1 MSVFSFG
8 KAGIN
13 PYTDS
18 LYNRDRGLFP
28 STKPFVSTSQYSLTI
43 TVVRSGPLYNT

>member
-13 PYTDS
+13 SCTES
-18 LYNRDRGLFP
+18 LYDRDRSLFP
-28 STKPFVSTSQYSLTI
+28 STKPSVSTSQYCLTI
-43 TVVRSGPLYNT
+43 TVVQSGPLYNT